1 MSRKKLSEDKKR
13 IIINCPFDGDP
24 CGAQKDWNCKN
35 PVYVGK
41 SHKIIVAW
49 VPCPRNKK
57 RNIFW

>member
-1 MSRKKLSEDKKR
+1 MSENKKR
-13 IIINCPFDGDP
+13 IIISCPFDGDP
-24 CGAQKDWNCKN
+24 CGAQKGWNCKN